1 MDQLDEDF
9 TLTED
14 TSTVENKRPAFLLV
28 LCILTFVASGFGL
41 IMGLVNFSGLNDVET
56 QFRNA
61 GIGSNPLTDE
71 VFGNIDI
78 AGIQKIQDW
87 ANILG
92 IIASILCLAG
102 AILMFKMKKIGF
114 LPYVL
119 GQAVAIYGSYVGL
132 SIMEKMTEIMP
143 VAQMGDMMTMM
154 GGIVMVFVVIFAIA
168 FIIMYGVNLK
178 HLK

>member
-41 IMGLVNFSGLNDVET
+41 IMGFVNFSGMNDVET
-56 QFRNA
+56 QLRNA
-61 GIGSNPLTDE
+61 SAGSDPFSQEMLNSL
-71 VFGNIDI
+71 DI

-92 IIASILCLAG
+92 IIASLLCLGG
-102 AILMFKMKKIGF
+102 AIIMFKMRKIGF
-114 LPYVL
+114 VPYVL
-119 GQAVAIYGSYVGL
+119 GQAVAVYGSYVGL
-132 SIMEKMTEIMP
+132 SIMEKMTSLMP

-168 FIIMYGVNLK
+168 FIIMYGLNLK